1 MLVRY
6 LPGKLDEKIP
16 VPVQRKIMLHERKGE
31 DGGTLVF
38 ETADG
43 RKQEIQLER
52 CAPLMSGE
60 KGITTWLKMGGL
72 CILLVAF
79 CAGCCNMV
87 FKVYTDGIAGMSVLD
102 IIQLIVSLGLVGYLT
117 WVFKVTV
124 ERYLYGGLS
133 FDRGDIYFQSDD
145 EKAMFGDILKN
156 ERRR

>member
-1 MLVRY
+1 VLVRY
-6 LPGKLDEKIP
+6 LPGKLDERIP
-16 VPVQRKIMLHERKGE
+16 VPVQRKIVLHERKGE

-60 KGITTWLKMGGL
+60 KRITTWLKMGGL
-72 CILLVAF
+72 CILLIAF
-79 CAGCCNMV
+79 CAGGCNIA
-87 FKVYTDGIAGMSVLD
+87 FKVYMDGIAGMKALNT
-102 IIQLIVSLGLVGYLT
+102 IQFIVALGLVGYVS
-117 WVFKVTV
+117 WIFKVTV
-124 ERYLYGGLS
+124 ERHLYGGLS

-145 EKAMFGDILKN
+145 EKAMFGDMLKN